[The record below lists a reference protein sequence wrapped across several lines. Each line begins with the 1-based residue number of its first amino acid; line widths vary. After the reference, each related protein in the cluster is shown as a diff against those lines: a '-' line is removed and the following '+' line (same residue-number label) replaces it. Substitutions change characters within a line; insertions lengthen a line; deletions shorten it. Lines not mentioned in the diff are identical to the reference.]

1 MTMES
6 DVNVSIVRDKS
17 NQMPLVSAIQEGRLV
32 VDPAMAQRIL
42 DEAPYEGQRRSF
54 AHHIALLTD
63 AMRREQWTAG
73 SQIAFGELEG
83 RLHLVNGKHRMH
95 SVIGAGRS
103 IEFQVLIE
111 RCADRAALDAL
122 YHRFDV
128 VQRHRSLAE
137 VLNAT
142 GIAESHS
149 LSKSMTKATYEA
161 TGLLMNDFNRPHY
174 QVDPVKARSVDV
186 RLDAALPWWPF
197 AVTYEQ
203 AIEQAHRAVKGKLL
217 TAGVVAVAL
226 LTLRYQPVKGWEF
239 WHGLAVDDGLRVA
252 DPRQTL
258 AKDLMNRRLNA
269 GSMNQGVIAAAL
281 AWNAFYQGRS
291 LKIIKVHQG
300 AKALVLGTPMGTR
313 SR

>member
-1 MTMES
+1 MKLAITS
-6 DVNVSIVRDKS
+6 DSGNT
-17 NQMPLVSAIQEGRLV
+17 MPLGFAIKEGRLT

-42 DEAPYEGQRRSF
+42 DEARYEGQRHSF

-73 SQIAFGELEG
+73 SQIAFGEFEG

-95 SVIGAGRS
+95 AVIGAGRS

-128 VQRHRSLAE
+128 VQRRRSLAE

-142 GIAESHS
+142 GIAESHK
-149 LSKSMTKATYEA
+149 LSKSMAKATYEA
-161 TGLLMNDFNRPHY
+161 AGLLMNDLKRPNY
-174 QVDPVKARSVDV
+174 QVDPVQARSVDA

-197 AVTYEQ
+197 AATYER
-203 AIEQAHRAVKGKLL
+203 AIEPAHRAVKGKLL
-217 TAGVVAVAL
+217 AAGVVAVAL
-226 LTLRYQPVKGWEF
+226 LTLRYQPAKGWEF

-269 GSMNQGVIAAAL
+269 GSMNQGVIAASL

-300 AKALVLGTPMGTR
+300 AKALVLGTPKSTR
-313 SR
+313 SQ